1 MPQLDVYHNPDKSSL
16 ARIPYVVVL
25 QFDLLDSLEHFVV
38 APLRIKQDDSVIPM
52 LRLNP
57 LTMIDGQEYHVRV
70 QDIATVPRRMLKSP
84 VANLST
90 QRDEIIA
97 ALDLLFTGF

>member
-1 MPQLDVYHNPDKSSL
+1 MAQLDVFPNPDRRTQ

-25 QFDLLDSLEHFVV
+25 QSDLLAQIENHVV
-38 APLRIKQDDSVIPM
+38 APLRIAEDDSIIPV

-57 LTMIDGQEYHVRV
+57 LATIDGQRFHIRV

-84 VANLST
+84 VTNLSA
-90 QRDEIIA
+90 QREEILA
-97 ALDLLFTGF
+97 ALDFLITGF

>member
-1 MPQLDVYHNPDKSSL
+1 MSQFDVYRNPDRTTA

-25 QFDLLDSLEHFVV
+25 QSNLLEGIEHHVV
-38 APLRIKQDDSVIPM
+38 APLRIKQDDSVIPV

-57 LTMIDGQEYHVRV
+57 LVTIDDCEFHVRV

-84 VANLST
+84 IANLSP
-90 QRDEIIA
+90 QREEILA
-97 ALDLLFTGF
+97 ALDFLFTGF